1 MIFFS
6 PYSLKVALTDLTK
19 SLHSPKAHLISSYSL
34 HFSLFLLSRIST
46 RSVSRIAFFF
56 FFYAPAVS
64 IFIPNI
70 FKPGRHLGIE
80 IFAEVVREFSFVKLQ
95 FNAEISCPN

>member
-34 HFSLFLLSRIST
+34 HFALFLLSRIST
-46 RSVSRIAFFF
+46 RSVSRIAFF

-80 IFAEVVREFSFVKLQ
+80 IFAEVVGEFSFVKLQ